1 MYKMFM
7 LQIAL
12 ELGLPTYATNYFD
25 VNVWNVTGTQYR
37 FSDIT
42 QGINRTLQA
51 IQVWNAY
58 EVIVFLTC
66 QTYYES

>member
-1 MYKMFM
+1 MYKMFI

-51 IQVWNAY
+51 IQV
-58 EVIVFLTC
+58 
-66 QTYYES
+66 